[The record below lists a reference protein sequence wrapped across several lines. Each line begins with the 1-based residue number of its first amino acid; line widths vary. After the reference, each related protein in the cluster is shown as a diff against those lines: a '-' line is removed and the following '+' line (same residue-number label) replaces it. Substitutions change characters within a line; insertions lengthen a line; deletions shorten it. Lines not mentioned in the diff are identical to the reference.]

1 LGAGGIRRAAPD
13 RCSGLLWFLGDG
25 DLERSDQ
32 IASVVS
38 VFIGLIGLVLTAMSL
53 RQPPAVVGATDKLQ
67 SWHER
72 AQAAAKTKEQQ
83 DAATLLYHGAL
94 VADAIGALDR
104 EFQAMVN
111 EIKKLDPSWSRE
123 QRDQLADWV
132 QALAAKEK
140 WLTQLKRATGF
151 LKGHRDG
158 RDAELDN
165 ALSELRVAGQQV
177 LGMIGAD
184 QPALTPMN
192 IGILEEEIRTSDDTE
207 QVKTDAAAVL
217 DVIDH
222 LTARNA
228 PEDYGRLASAISR
241 KHGLPA
247 LDPAWLS
254 EQ

>member
-1 LGAGGIRRAAPD
+1 LAVSGVLLLVGVGG
-13 RCSGLLWFLGDG
+13 LVWFLSDG

-38 VFIGLIGLVLTAMSL
+38 MFIGLIGLVLTVISL
-53 RQPPAVVGATDKLQ
+53 RQPPAAVGATDKLQ

-94 VADAIGALDR
+94 VADAIAALHG

-111 EIKKLDPSWSRE
+111 EIKKFDPSWSRE
-123 QRDQLADWV
+123 QRDQLADRV
-132 QALAAKEK
+132 QALAAKEDR
-140 WLTQLKRATGF
+140 LEQLKRAIGF
-151 LKGHRDG
+151 LEGHRD
-158 RDAELDN
+158 RWDAELN
-165 ALSELRVAGQQV
+165 GALSELLTAGRLV
-177 LGMIGAD
+177 LGMIGAG
-184 QPALTPMN
+184 QSARTPPR
-192 IGILEEEIRTSDDTE
+192 IQDIEAAIRESDNAE
-207 QVKTDAAAVL
+207 KVKADAATVL